1 MGLFSMSLETI
12 RQLASKRFADF
23 QGLPN
28 TAKFYP
34 NLKEPTPPA
43 SGVWAKFRIEP
54 VLRYVSSIGSQPCS
68 RRNGSIVIELF
79 DRLDAGTA
87 NIIKVADALEQWFS
101 YYQVEN
107 LWLGAAKT
115 YLDGQTELEGE
126 RVGMDKQKTSVYAV
140 RVYIPFEYDE
150 N

>member
-1 MGLFSMSLETI
+1 MSLETI
-12 RQLASKRFADF
+12 RQLTSKRFADF
-23 QGLPN
+23 KGLPDS
-28 TAKFYP
+28 AKFYP
-34 NLKEPTPPA
+34 NLQEPIPPKQ
-43 SGVWAKFRIEP
+43 GIWAKFRIEP

-126 RVGMDKQKTSVYAV
+126 RVGMDKQKTIVYAV

>member
-1 MGLFSMSLETI
+1 MSLETI
-12 RQLASKRFADF
+12 RQLTRKRFADF
-23 QGLPN
+23 KGLPDS
-28 TAKFYP
+28 AKFYP
-34 NLKEPTPPA
+34 NSKEPKPPKQEI
-43 SGVWAKFRIEP
+43 WAKFRIEP

-79 DRLDAGTA
+79 DRLDVGTA

-126 RVGMDKQKTSVYAV
+126 RVGMDKQKTIVYAV

>member
-1 MGLFSMSLETI
+1 MSLETI
-12 RQLASKRFADF
+12 RQLTSKRFADF
-23 QGLPN
+23 KGLPDSV
-28 TAKFYP
+28 KFYP
-34 NLKEPTPPA
+34 NLQEPKPPKQ
-43 SGVWAKFRIEP
+43 GIWAKFRIEP

-79 DRLDAGTA
+79 DRLDVGTA
-87 NIIKVADALEQWFS
+87 NIAKVADELEQWFS

-115 YLDGQTELEGE
+115 YFDGQTELQGE
-126 RVGMDKQKTSVYAV
+126 RSGMDKQKTVVYAV

>member
-1 MGLFSMSLETI
+1 MSLETI

-23 QGLPN
+23 KGLPDSV
-28 TAKFYP
+28 KFYP
-34 NLKEPTPPA
+34 NLQEPKPPKQ
-43 SGVWAKFRIEP
+43 GIWAKFRIEP
-54 VLRYVSSIGSQPCS
+54 VLRYVSSIGSAPCS

-126 RVGMDKQKTSVYAV
+126 RVGMDKQKTIVYAV

>member
-1 MGLFSMSLETI
+1 MSLETI
-12 RQLASKRFADF
+12 RQLTSKRFADF
-23 QGLPN
+23 KGLPDSV
-28 TAKFYP
+28 KFYP
-34 NLKEPTPPA
+34 NLQEPKPPKQ
-43 SGVWAKFRIEP
+43 GIWAKFRIEP
-54 VLRYVSSIGSQPCS
+54 VLRYVSSIGSAPCS

-115 YLDGQTELEGE
+115 YLDGQTELQGE
-126 RVGMDKQKTSVYAV
+126 RNGMDKQKTIVYAV

>member
-1 MGLFSMSLETI
+1 MSLETI
-12 RQLASKRFADF
+12 RQLTSKRFADF
-23 QGLPN
+23 KGLPDSV
-28 TAKFYP
+28 KFYP
-34 NLKEPTPPA
+34 NLQDPKPPKQ
-43 SGVWAKFRIEP
+43 GIWAKFRIEP
-54 VLRYVSSIGSQPCS
+54 VLRYVSSIGSAPCS

-126 RVGMDKQKTSVYAV
+126 RVGMDKQKTIVYAV

>member
-1 MGLFSMSLETI
+1 MSLETI

-23 QGLPN
+23 QGLPDS
-28 TAKFYP
+28 AKFYP
-34 NLKEPTPPA
+34 NLKDVTAPKT
-43 SGVWAKFRIEP
+43 GVWSRFRIEP
-54 VLRYVSSIGSQPCS
+54 VLRYVSSIGSAPCS

-79 DRLDAGTA
+79 DRLDAGTS

-101 YYQVEN
+101 YYQVER
-107 LWLGAAKT
+107 LYLGAAKT

-126 RVGMDKQKTSVYAV
+126 RSGMDKQKTIVYAV

>member
-1 MGLFSMSLETI
+1 MSLETI

-23 QGLPN
+23 KGLPDSV
-28 TAKFYP
+28 KFYP

-43 SGVWAKFRIEP
+43 SGVWSRFRIEP

-79 DRLDAGTA
+79 DRLDVGTA
-87 NIIKVADALEQWFS
+87 NIAKVADELEQWFS
-101 YYQVEN
+101 YYQVGR
-107 LWLGAAKT
+107 LYCDAAKT
-115 YLDGQTELEGE
+115 YFDGQTELQGE
-126 RVGMDKQKTSVYAV
+126 RSGMDKQKTIVYAV

>member
-1 MGLFSMSLETI
+1 MSLETI

-23 QGLPN
+23 KGLPDSV
-28 TAKFYP
+28 KFYP
-34 NLKEPTPPA
+34 NLKDVTAPKT
-43 SGVWAKFRIEP
+43 GVWSRFRIEP

-79 DRLDAGTA
+79 DRLDVGTA
-87 NIIKVADALEQWFS
+87 NISKVADELEQWFS

-107 LWLGAAKT
+107 LWCGAAKT
-115 YLDGQTELEGE
+115 YFDGRTEFKNETGGTIATT
-126 RVGMDKQKTSVYAV
+126 VYYAV

>member
-1 MGLFSMSLETI
+1 MSLETI
-12 RQLASKRFADF
+12 RQLTSKRFADF
-23 QGLPN
+23 KGLPDSV
-28 TAKFYP
+28 KFYP
-34 NLKEPTPPA
+34 NLQEPKPPKQ
-43 SGVWAKFRIEP
+43 GIWAKFRIEP
-54 VLRYVSSIGSQPCS
+54 VLRYVSSIGSAPCS

-107 LWLGAAKT
+107 LWLDAAKT
-115 YLDGQTELEGE
+115 YFDGQTELQGE
-126 RVGMDKQKTSVYAV
+126 RSGMDKQKTIVYAV
-140 RVYIPFEYDE
+140 RVYIPLEYDE

>member
-1 MGLFSMSLETI
+1 MSLETI
-12 RQLASKRFADF
+12 RQLTSKRFADF
-23 QGLPN
+23 KGLPDSV
-28 TAKFYP
+28 KFYP
-34 NLKEPTPPA
+34 NLQEPKPPKQ
-43 SGVWAKFRIEP
+43 GIWAKFRVEP

-126 RVGMDKQKTSVYAV
+126 RVGMDKQKTIVYAV

>member
-1 MGLFSMSLETI
+1 MSLETI
-12 RQLASKRFADF
+12 RQLTSKRFADF
-23 QGLPN
+23 KGLPDSV
-28 TAKFYP
+28 KFYP
-34 NLKEPTPPA
+34 NLQDPKPPKQ
-43 SGVWAKFRIEP
+43 GIWAKFRIEP

-79 DRLDAGTA
+79 DRLDVGTA
-87 NIIKVADALEQWFS
+87 NIAKVADELEQWFS

-115 YLDGQTELEGE
+115 YLDGQTELQGE
-126 RVGMDKQKTSVYAV
+126 RSGMDKQKTIVYAV

>member
-1 MGLFSMSLETI
+1 MSLETI

-28 TAKFYP
+28 SAKFYP

-54 VLRYVSSIGSQPCS
+54 VLRYVASIGSQPCS

-79 DRLDAGTA
+79 DRLDVGTA
-87 NIIKVADALEQWFS
+87 NISKVADALEQWFS

-107 LWLGAAKT
+107 LWCGAAKT
-115 YLDGQTELEGE
+115 YFDGKTEFRNESS
-126 RVGMDKQKTSVYAV
+126 TNIATTVYYTV

>member
-1 MGLFSMSLETI
+1 MSLETI
-12 RQLASKRFADF
+12 RQLTSKRFADF
-23 QGLPN
+23 KGLPDSV
-28 TAKFYP
+28 KFYP
-34 NLKEPTPPA
+34 NLQEPKPPKQ
-43 SGVWAKFRIEP
+43 GIWAKFRIEP

-101 YYQVEN
+101 YYQVER
-107 LWLGAAKT
+107 LYLGAAKT

-126 RVGMDKQKTSVYAV
+126 RVGMDKQKTIVYAV

>member
-1 MGLFSMSLETI
+1 MSLETI

-23 QGLPN
+23 KGLPDS
-28 TAKFYP
+28 AKFYP
-34 NLKEPTPPA
+34 NLQEPKPPKQ
-43 SGVWAKFRIEP
+43 GIWAKFRIEP

-79 DRLDAGTA
+79 DRLDVGTA
-87 NIIKVADALEQWFS
+87 NIAKVADELEQWFS
-101 YYQVEN
+101 YYQVGR
-107 LWLGAAKT
+107 LYCDAAKT
-115 YLDGQTELEGE
+115 YFDGQTELQGE
-126 RVGMDKQKTSVYAV
+126 RSGMDKQKTIVYAV

>member
-1 MGLFSMSLETI
+1 MSLETI

-28 TAKFYP
+28 SAKFYP
-34 NLKEPTPPA
+34 NQKDPA
-43 SGVWAKFRIEP
+43 MPKTGIIAKLRIVP
-54 VLRYVSSIGSQPCS
+54 VLRYVASIGSEPCT
-68 RRNGSIVIELF
+68 RRGGSIVIELF

-126 RVGMDKQKTSVYAV
+126 RVGMDKQKTVVYAV

>member
-1 MGLFSMSLETI
+1 MSLETI
-12 RQLASKRFADF
+12 RQLTSKRFADF
-23 QGLPN
+23 KGLPDSV
-28 TAKFYP
+28 KFYP
-34 NLKEPTPPA
+34 NLQDPKPPKQ
-43 SGVWAKFRIEP
+43 GIWAKFRIEP

-79 DRLDAGTA
+79 DRLDVGTA

-101 YYQVEN
+101 YYQVER
-107 LWLGAAKT
+107 LYLGAAKT

-126 RVGMDKQKTSVYAV
+126 RVGMDKQKTIVYAV

>member
-1 MGLFSMSLETI
+1 MSLETI
-12 RQLASKRFADF
+12 RQLTSKRFADF
-23 QGLPN
+23 KGLPDS
-28 TAKFYP
+28 AKFYP
-34 NLKEPTPPA
+34 NLQEPKPPKQ
-43 SGVWAKFRIEP
+43 GIWAKFRIEP
-54 VLRYVSSIGSQPCS
+54 VLRYVSSIGSAPCS

-79 DRLDAGTA
+79 DRLDVGTA
-87 NIIKVADALEQWFS
+87 NIAKVADELEQWFS

-115 YLDGQTELEGE
+115 YFDGQTELQGE
-126 RVGMDKQKTSVYAV
+126 RSGMDKQKTIVYAV

>member
-1 MGLFSMSLETI
+1 MSLETI
-12 RQLASKRFADF
+12 RQLTSKRFAEF
-23 QGLPN
+23 QGLPDS
-28 TAKFYP
+28 AKFYP
-34 NLKEPTPPA
+34 NSKEPKPPKQ
-43 SGVWAKFRIEP
+43 GIWAKFRIEP

-115 YLDGQTELEGE
+115 YLDGQTELQGE
-126 RVGMDKQKTSVYAV
+126 SNGMDKQKTIVYAV

>member
-1 MGLFSMSLETI
+1 MSLEII
-12 RQLASKRFADF
+12 RQLTSKRFAEF

-34 NLKEPTPPA
+34 NSKEPKPPKQ
-43 SGVWAKFRIEP
+43 GIWAKFRIEP

-79 DRLDAGTA
+79 DRLDVGTA
-87 NIIKVADALEQWFS
+87 NIAKVADELEQWFS

-115 YLDGQTELEGE
+115 YFDGQTELQGE
-126 RVGMDKQKTSVYAV
+126 RSGMDKQKTIVYAV

>member
-1 MGLFSMSLETI
+1 MSLETI

-28 TAKFYP
+28 SAKFYP

-43 SGVWAKFRIEP
+43 SGVWSRFRIEP

-79 DRLDAGTA
+79 DRLDVGTA
-87 NIIKVADALEQWFS
+87 NISKVADELEQWFS
-101 YYQVEN
+101 YYQVGR
-107 LWLGAAKT
+107 LYCDAAKT

-126 RVGMDKQKTSVYAV
+126 RVGMDKQKTIVYAV

>member
-1 MGLFSMSLETI
+1 MSLETI

-23 QGLPN
+23 QGLPDS
-28 TAKFYP
+28 AKFYP
-34 NLKEPTPPA
+34 NLKEVTAPKT
-43 SGVWAKFRIEP
+43 GVWSRFRIEP
-54 VLRYVSSIGSQPCS
+54 VLRYVSSIGSEPCS

-79 DRLDAGTA
+79 DRLDVGTA
-87 NIIKVADALEQWFS
+87 NISKVADALEQWFS

-107 LWLGAAKT
+107 LWCDAAKT
-115 YLDGQTELEGE
+115 YFDGKTEFKNEVNGTIATT
-126 RVGMDKQKTSVYAV
+126 VYYAV

>member
-1 MGLFSMSLETI
+1 MSLETI
-12 RQLASKRFADF
+12 RQLASKRFAEF
-23 QGLPN
+23 QGLPDSV
-28 TAKFYP
+28 KFYP
-34 NLKEPTPPA
+34 NLQEPKPPKQ
-43 SGVWAKFRIEP
+43 GIWAKFRIEP
-54 VLRYVSSIGSQPCS
+54 VLRYVSSIGSAPCS

-126 RVGMDKQKTSVYAV
+126 RVGMDKQKTIVYAV